1 VLPKTEVDKL
11 YDSRSRYGIKSRA
24 GVQPGCPVVA
34 EDFGRGADTYV
45 VTRDE
50 LIALVDEAV
59 RARG

>member
-1 VLPKTEVDKL
+1 VDKL
-11 YDSRSRYGIKSRA
+11 FDSRSRYGVKARA
-24 GVQPGCPVVA
+24 GGEPGCPVVA
-34 EDFGRGADTYV
+34 EDLESGGAQKFL